1 MTHNQHLNYR
11 PDIDGLRAVA
21 VLFVLIFHGFPN
33 FIKGGFIGVDI
44 FFVISGYLITSI
56 ILKSQAR
63 GDFSLIEFYSR
74 RIKRIFPAL
83 IVVLI
88 FCLTFGWFSLLADE
102 YQALGK
108 HVAAGALYISN
119 FVLQS
124 EAGYFD
130 MDSDYKPLLHLWSLG
145 IEEQFYLVFPLLLIV
160 FSRAK
165 WNPLFLILGG
175 LILSFLLNIF
185 FIEQNPT
192 SVFFHPQS
200 RVWELLIGSFAA
212 YINLFKRAEFDVF
225 LHKFTRSNAQF
236 AANLLAWLSFT
247 LILCAW
253 IGLNKAN
260 IDFPSGWALLPTL
273 GAAGLILAGDKA
285 WFNRNV
291 LASKYAVW
299 LGLISYPLYLW
310 HWVLLALM
318 RVVEMER
325 PAGYLRVLA
334 LLISVLLAWLTYYF
348 VEKRLRFRDNRFVVI
363 GLIMSLSLIGFIG
376 YHIYQKEG
384 YPNRFNYQQA
394 WNEGEPNPKTWLK
407 KWIAQKSCVE
417 KFGIDEAGFCMMS
430 DVTKM
435 PTVVLIGDSHAN
447 HLYPGLQA
455 YSFKDENLLQLGL
468 SACPAAFD
476 IPKGK
481 CSKVTNKALEI
492 AISTP
497 SVHTV
502 VLNSIELENFD
513 LINEKK
519 FNFVREFFAN
529 EKRVADTTTF
539 FQQIERKTLQRLLEA
554 NKRVIF
560 ILDIPRLNFHPS
572 SCVKRP
578 WKINNQTERT
588 PCAVSFEEWQTSHEN
603 YRKVLFEILKE
614 FPQITIWDSAG
625 AFCDEKYCWAVK
637 DKKMLYRDENHLN
650 EVGSLYLGHYL
661 NEKYPFLSQK
671 SQ

>member
-33 FIKGGFIGVDI
+33 FIKGGFVGVDI

-83 IVVLI
+83 IVMLI
-88 FCLTFGWFSLLADE
+88 FCLVFGWFSLLADE

-108 HVAAGALYISN
+108 HIAAGALYISN

-130 MDSDYKPLLHLWSLG
+130 IDSDYKPLLHLWSLG
-145 IEEQFYLVFPLLLIV
+145 IEEQFYLVFPLLLMV

-165 WNPLFLILGG
+165 WNPIFLISGG
-175 LILSFLLNIF
+175 LIASFLLNIF
-185 FIEQNPT
+185 FIDQNPT

-200 RVWELLIGSFAA
+200 RVWELLIGSLIA
-212 YINLFKRAEFDVF
+212 YVNLFKRAKFDVF
-225 LHKFTRSNAQF
+225 LNKFNFS
-236 AANLLAWLSFT
+236 ANVLAWLSLA

-253 IGLNKAN
+253 IGLNKEK
-260 IDFPSGWALLPTL
+260 ITFPNGWALLPTL
-273 GAAGLILAGDKA
+273 GAAGLILAGEKA
-285 WFNRNV
+285 WFNRQF
-291 LASKYAVW
+291 LANKYVVW

-318 RVVEMER
+318 RTVEMER
-325 PAGYLRVLA
+325 PSANLRILA
-334 LLISVLLAWLTYYF
+334 LLMSVVFAWLTYYF
-348 VEKRLRFRDNRFVVI
+348 VEKRLRFLDNRVIVI

-376 YHIYQKEG
+376 FHIYQKEG
-384 YPNRFNYQQA
+384 YPNRIHYQQV
-394 WNEGEPNPKTWLK
+394 WNEGEPNPKMWLK
-407 KWIAQKSCVE
+407 KWIVQKACAE

-430 DVTKM
+430 DATKI
-435 PTVVLIGDSHAN
+435 PTVFLIGDSHAN

-455 YSFKDENLLQLGL
+455 YLFKDENLLQLGL
-468 SACPAAFD
+468 SACPATFD

-481 CSKVTNKALEI
+481 CSKVTNAALEL
-492 AISTP
+492 AISMP

-502 VLNSIELENFD
+502 ILHSIELENFD

-519 FNFVREFFAN
+519 SKNPLSEMLSN
-529 EKRVADTTTF
+529 ETRVADTTTF
-539 FQQIERKTLQRLLEA
+539 FQQAERKTLQRLLDA
-554 NKRVIF
+554 NKSVIF
-560 ILDIPRLNFHPS
+560 VLDIPRLGFHPS

-578 WKINNQTERT
+578 WKISGQMERI
-588 PCAVSFEEWQTSHEN
+588 PCAVPLAEWQANHEN
-603 YRKVLFEILKE
+603 YRKVLFEILKD

-637 DKKMLYRDENHLN
+637 DNKMLYRDENHLN
-650 EVGSLYLGHYL
+650 EVGSLYLGKYL

>member
-56 ILKSQAR
+56 ILKSQVR
-63 GDFSLIEFYSR
+63 GDFSLLEFYSR

-124 EAGYFD
+124 ESGYFD

-145 IEEQFYLVFPLLLIV
+145 IEEQFYLVFPLLLIA

-165 WNPLFLILGG
+165 WNPLVLISGG
-175 LILSFLLNIF
+175 LIISFSLNIF

-200 RVWELLIGSFAA
+200 RVWELLIGSFVA
-212 YINLFKRAEFDVF
+212 YINLFKRAEFDIF
-225 LHKFTRSNAQF
+225 LSKFNVS
-236 AANLLAWLSFT
+236 ANILAWLGVALIFT
-247 LILCAW
+247 AW

-273 GAAGLILAGDKA
+273 GAAGLILAGEQA
-285 WFNRNV
+285 WFNRKFLSN
-291 LASKYAVW
+291 KYVVW

-325 PAGYLRVLA
+325 PAANLRILA
-334 LLISVLLAWLTYYF
+334 LLMSVFLAWLTYYF
-348 VEKRLRFRDNRFVVI
+348 VEKRLRFRESRFVVVS
-363 GLIMSLSLIGFIG
+363 LVASLSLVGFIG
-376 YHIYQKEG
+376 FHIYQKDG

-394 WNEGEPNPKTWLK
+394 WNEGEPNPKMWLK
-407 KWIAQKSCVE
+407 KWIAQKSCTE
-417 KFGIDEAGFCMMS
+417 KFGIDEAGFCMMK
-430 DVTKM
+430 DTTKM

-447 HLYPGLQA
+447 HLYPALQA

-468 SACPAAFD
+468 SSCPAVFD

-481 CSKVTNKALEI
+481 CSQVTNKALEI

-497 SVHTV
+497 SIHTV

-519 FNFVREFFAN
+519 FNFVKEFFSN

-539 FQQIERKTLQRLLEA
+539 FQQAERKTFQRLIEA

-578 WKINNQTERT
+578 FKISGQMERT
-588 PCAVSFEEWQTSHEN
+588 PCAVPFEAWQQNHEN
-603 YRKVLFEILKE
+603 YQKVLFDILKD
-614 FPQITIWDSAG
+614 FPQITVWNPTG
-625 AFCDEKYCWAVK
+625 AFCDDKYCWAVR
-637 DKKMLYRDENHLN
+637 DNKMLYRDENHLN
-650 EVGSLYLGHYL
+650 EVGSLYLGNYL
-661 NEKYPFLSQK
+661 NEKYPLLPQK

>member
-33 FIKGGFIGVDI
+33 FIKGGFVGVDI

-88 FCLTFGWFSLLADE
+88 FCLVFGWFSLLADE

-108 HVAAGALYISN
+108 HIAAGALYISN

-130 MDSDYKPLLHLWSLG
+130 IDSDYKPLLHLWSLG
-145 IEEQFYLVFPLLLIV
+145 IEEQFYLVFPLLLMV

-165 WNPLFLILGG
+165 WNPIFLISGG
-175 LILSFLLNIF
+175 LIASFLLNIF
-185 FIEQNPT
+185 FIDQNPT

-200 RVWELLIGSFAA
+200 RVWELLIGSLIA
-212 YINLFKRAEFDVF
+212 YVNLFKRAKFDVF
-225 LHKFTRSNAQF
+225 LNKFNFS
-236 AANLLAWLSFT
+236 ANVLAWLSLA

-253 IGLNKAN
+253 IGLNKEK
-260 IDFPSGWALLPTL
+260 ITFPNGWALLPTL
-273 GAAGLILAGDKA
+273 GAAGLILAGEKA
-285 WFNRNV
+285 WFNRQF
-291 LASKYAVW
+291 LANKYVVW

-318 RVVEMER
+318 RTVEMER
-325 PAGYLRVLA
+325 PSANLRILA
-334 LLISVLLAWLTYYF
+334 LLMSVVFAWLTYYF
-348 VEKRLRFRDNRFVVI
+348 VEKRLRFLDNRVIVI

-376 YHIYQKEG
+376 FHIYQKEG
-384 YPNRFNYQQA
+384 YPNRIHYQQV
-394 WNEGEPNPKTWLK
+394 WNEGEPNPKMWLK
-407 KWIAQKSCVE
+407 KWIVQKACAE

-430 DVTKM
+430 DATKI
-435 PTVVLIGDSHAN
+435 PTVFLIGDSHAN

-455 YSFKDENLLQLGL
+455 YLFKDENLLQLGL
-468 SACPAAFD
+468 SACPATFD

-481 CSKVTNKALEI
+481 CSKVTNAALEL
-492 AISTP
+492 AISMP

-502 VLNSIELENFD
+502 ILHSIELENFD

-519 FNFVREFFAN
+519 SKNPLSEMLSN
-529 EKRVADTTTF
+529 ETRVADTTTF
-539 FQQIERKTLQRLLEA
+539 FQQAERKTLQRLLDA
-554 NKRVIF
+554 NKSVIF
-560 ILDIPRLNFHPS
+560 VLDIPRLGFHPS

-578 WKINNQTERT
+578 WKISGQMERI
-588 PCAVSFEEWQTSHEN
+588 PCAVPLAEWQANHEN
-603 YRKVLFEILKE
+603 YRKVLFEILKD

-637 DKKMLYRDENHLN
+637 DNKMLYRDENHLN
-650 EVGSLYLGHYL
+650 EVGSLYLGKYL